1 MQVSFVIVTSRS
13 SRQARRVLRRR
24 SSKRP
29 GAPPVTAR
37 CGGFCSSSKGGALG
51 NPLPAAPLEQG
62 ACQRGNALSRNE
74 NYCFLWNFPVRF
86 PVFQSRHGSAACPKA
101 DRPRQT
107 CLASCTDE
115 LTATV
120 RYAPTGDSGIVSRSP
135 TRFPRAA
142 AQLPHAELPQ
152 QKRQAARYKWGR
164 DETKQHVNIIGL
176 RPVDL
181 LAN

>member
-86 PVFQSRHGSAACPKA
+86 PVFLSRHGSAACPKA

-120 RYAPTGDSGIVSRSP
+120 RYAPTGDSGIVGESGYR
-135 TRFPRAA
+135 RRRKHVRAPNCNMA
-142 AQLPHAELPQ
+142 F
-152 QKRQAARYKWGR
+152 RVVR
-164 DETKQHVNIIGL
+164 
-176 RPVDL
+176 
-181 LAN
+181 